1 VFSHGFLNKKSA
13 SWRCANLDL
22 WKVLD
27 TQLRTCESPEH
38 FAKLDATPLGF
49 PAADFLFGKIR
60 GLIFKLVHLTSLTLQ
75 TEKLRWHCFD
85 VFLHGEIS
93 ALLAKYELFWKDAK
107 TPGNAWDGGVAI
119 SVFVAP
125 NSSCCNPLTWK
136 MINSVMQKYQGDKKT
151 HYRWWFQI
159 FFASTN
165 ICQMGWNHC

>member
-1 VFSHGFLNKKSA
+1 MWFPMGSSTKNRPPGGVQTLTFGRFWTHSYEHVSLPSILQSLTLRHLGFLRRNFCLEKSA
-13 SWRCANLDL
+13 
-22 WKVLD
+22 K
-27 TQLRTCESPEH
+27 
-38 FAKLDATPLGF
+38 
-49 PAADFLFGKIR
+49 
-60 GLIFKLVHLTSLTLQ
+60 LIFKLVHLTSLTLQ

-151 HYRWWFQI
+151 HYRWWF
-159 FFASTN
+159 
-165 ICQMGWNHC
+165 

>member
-1 VFSHGFLNKKSA
+1 MCKPWPLEGSGHTATNMWVSRAFCKAWRYATWVSRGGLFVWKNPRVDFQVGPLNEFNTPNRKTKMA
-13 SWRCANLDL
+13 LFRC
-22 WKVLD
+22 
-27 TQLRTCESPEH
+27 
-38 FAKLDATPLGF
+38 
-49 PAADFLFGKIR
+49 
-60 GLIFKLVHLTSLTLQ
+60 
-75 TEKLRWHCFD
+75 
-85 VFLHGEIS
+85 FLHGEIS

-159 FFASTN
+159 FFTSTN